1 MPRIV
6 ITLYPGDVGDLLLGA
21 ELCAT
26 TSNGDAVTLKF
37 DTCGTSGM
45 DIEEEKE

>member
-1 MPRIV
+1 MSRII

-26 TSNGDAVTLKF
+26 TSNEDNIVLKF
-37 DTCGTSGM
+37 DTCGTSGI
-45 DIEEEKE
+45 DIEEEEG

>member
-21 ELCAT
+21 ELCSA
-26 TSNGDAVTLKF
+26 TSNGDNVVLKF

-45 DIEEEKE
+45 NVEEEKE